1 MSAFK
6 TTTETYIYLP
16 IYTDGMHVYQNK
28 SANLYILK
36 ENIFMGTALGT
47 VKHLFVS
54 ELPQ

>member
-6 TTTETYIYLP
+6 SSTETYIYLP

-28 SANLYILK
+28 SANLLK